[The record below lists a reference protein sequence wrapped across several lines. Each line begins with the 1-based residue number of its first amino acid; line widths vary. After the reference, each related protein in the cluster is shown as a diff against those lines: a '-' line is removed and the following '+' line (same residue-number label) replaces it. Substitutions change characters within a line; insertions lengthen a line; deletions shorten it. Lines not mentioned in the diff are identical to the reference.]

1 MTKETLKTPEIGQGK
16 KYLTV
21 TYGCQM
27 NEHDSE
33 ILSGF
38 LRDMGYMQTNDLQ
51 ETDVLIINTCAIR
64 QKAEEKVYGR
74 LGALKKLKMEKPEMI
89 IGICGCMVQ
98 QEKVAE
104 KIKKRYPHV
113 DLIFGTHNLHKFPCL
128 LQEALESRKTLVD
141 VWPRRDGVAEG
152 LPKLRKDRVKAWV
165 SITYGCNNFCSYCI
179 VPYVRGREESR
190 KIENIVAEVEGL
202 AEHGYKEVTL
212 LGQNVNSYGKDLSEK
227 TTFAML
233 LKSLDNIQGLERIRY
248 MTSHPRDF
256 TRELV
261 EVISSSSKVCE
272 HFHLPLQSGSNRILE
287 RMNRGYSREH
297 YLELVNYIRKL
308 IPRAS
313 ITTDFIVGFPG
324 ETEEDFTH
332 TLDMVE
338 RIRFNAAFTFLYSP
352 RKGTAA
358 AAMPDQITEEEKK
371 ERIYRLIESQNKISR
386 EINDKLK
393 GEIFEVLVEGV
404 SKEEPACEAALT
416 GRTRTNKI
424 VNFFGKKELVGN
436 LVPVQI
442 TEPKTWS
449 LYGELVDKYTKA
461 Y

>member
-1 MTKETLKTPEIGQGK
+1 MKKERKEARKIGVDK
-16 KYLTV
+16 RFLAV

-38 LRDMGYMQTNDLQ
+38 LEDMGYTQTNELQ
-51 ETDVLIINTCAIR
+51 EADVFIINTCAIR

-74 LGALKKLKMEKPEMI
+74 LGALKKLKKERPEMI

-98 QEKVAE
+98 QRKVAE
-104 KIKKRYPHV
+104 KIEKRYPHV
-113 DLIFGTHNLHKFPCL
+113 DLIFGTHNLHKFPEL
-128 LQEALESRKTLVD
+128 LQEALESRKTVLD
-141 VWPRRDGVAEG
+141 IWARRGGVVED
-152 LPKLRKDRVKAWV
+152 LPKLRKDGLKAWV
-165 SITYGCNNFCSYCI
+165 SITYGCNNFCAYCI
-179 VPYVRGREESR
+179 VPYVRGREQSR
-190 KIENIVAEVEGL
+190 KMENIIAEVEGL
-202 AEHGYKEVTL
+202 AAEGYKEVTL

-227 TTFAML
+227 FTFARL
-233 LKSLDNIQGLERIRY
+233 LENLDNIEGLKRIRY

-261 EVISSSSKVCE
+261 EVIRNSSKVCE
-272 HFHLPLQSGSNRILE
+272 HFHLPLQAGSNKILE
-287 RMNRGYSREH
+287 KMNRGYAREH
-297 YLELVNYIRKL
+297 YLELVNYIREL
-308 IPRAS
+308 IPQAS

-324 ETEEDFTH
+324 ETEKDFAD

-338 RIRFNAAFTFLYSP
+338 KVRFNAAFTFLYSP

-358 AAMPDQITEEEKK
+358 ATMPEHLTEEKK
-371 ERIYRLIESQNKISR
+371 KDRIYRLIESQNKISR

-393 GEIFEVLVEGV
+393 GEVLEVLVEGI
-404 SKEEPACEAALT
+404 SREEPAGVVLT

-424 VNFFGKKELVGN
+424 VNFKGKKELLGK
-436 LVPVQI
+436 LVQVRI

-449 LYGELVDKYTKA
+449 LYGEIID
-461 Y
+461 